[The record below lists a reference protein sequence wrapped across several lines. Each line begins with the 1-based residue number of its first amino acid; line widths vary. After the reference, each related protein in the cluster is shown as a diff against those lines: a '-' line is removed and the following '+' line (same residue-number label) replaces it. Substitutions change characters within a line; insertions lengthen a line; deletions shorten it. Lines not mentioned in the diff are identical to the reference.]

1 MNELLIKIMIK
12 ALQLP
17 LLYMTLLFMSCQK
30 NISDLEFE
38 KNVMTEIFPDLID
51 SICIDYRT
59 VLVPPPIYGEFIYDK
74 EGNYIGVDSTKG
86 TEKQEQEIVRWKLNQ
101 EAIEKD
107 TSKLIVAF
115 NPKIERNRKD
125 LKEYLGQHFKVT
137 EVFYPKIEGD
147 STFIVEF
154 KNISLKGK
162 FKLKDMS
169 EFPKDRREFWR
180 KKYDFVFSGAVYFT
194 GIQFD
199 KERKFGVLEGGFSCG
214 RHCGIGVRI
223 YIKKLNKKW
232 IIDKID
238 NTSVS

>member
-1 MNELLIKIMIK
+1 MIKPLQVPLLIMIF
-12 ALQLP
+12 
-17 LLYMTLLFMSCQK
+17 LFISCQK
-30 NISDLEFE
+30 KISDLEFE

-59 VLVPPPIYGEFIYDK
+59 VLNPLPIYGLLTYD
-74 EGNYIGVDSTKG
+74 ENGHRIRVDSTMG
-86 TEKQEQEIVRWKLNQ
+86 MEEQKQRMAKWEHNQ
-101 EAIEKD
+101 EVIEKD

-115 NPKIERNRKD
+115 NPKIKSNNKD
-125 LKEYLGQHFKVT
+125 LKEYLEEHFKVT

-147 STFIVEF
+147 SIYTIDF
-154 KNISLKGK
+154 KNIPLKGK
-162 FKLKDMS
+162 FELRDIS
-169 EFPKDRREFWR
+169 EFPKDRHEFWR

-199 KERKFGVLEGGFSCG
+199 KKRKFGVLDGGFSCG

-223 YIKKLNKKW
+223 YIKKVNEKW

>member
-1 MNELLIKIMIK
+1 MIK
-12 ALQLP
+12 PLQFS
-17 LLYMTLLFMSCQK
+17 LLFVIILFMSCQK
-30 NISDLEFE
+30 KISDLEFE

-59 VLVPPPIYGEFIYDK
+59 VPVPPPIYGQFIYDK
-74 EGNYIGVDSTKG
+74 EGNHIGIDSTKG
-86 TEKQEQEIVRWKLNQ
+86 TEKQKQKIAEWERNQEAII

-115 NPKIERNRKD
+115 NPKIKSNSKD
-125 LKEYLGQHFKVT
+125 LKEYLVEHFKVK
-137 EVFYPKIEGD
+137 EVFNPKIEGD
-147 STFIVEF
+147 STYTIDFI
-154 KNISLKGK
+154 NIPLKGK
-162 FKLKDMS
+162 FEIRDMS

-199 KERKFGVLEGGFSCG
+199 KERKFGVLDGGFSCG
-214 RHCGIGVRI
+214 RLCGIGVRI
-223 YIKKLNKKW
+223 YIKKVNEKW

-238 NTSVS
+238 NTSVL

>member
-1 MNELLIKIMIK
+1 
-12 ALQLP
+12 
-17 LLYMTLLFMSCQK
+17 MSCQK
-30 NISDLEFE
+30 KISDLEFE

-59 VLVPPPIYGEFIYDK
+59 VLHPPPIYGLLTYDENGHRVK
-74 EGNYIGVDSTKG
+74 VDSTMSI
-86 TEKQEQEIVRWKLNQ
+86 EEQNKRMAKWEHNQ

-115 NPKIERNRKD
+115 NPKIKSNSKD
-125 LKEYLGQHFKVT
+125 LKGYLVEHFKVM
-137 EVFYPKIEGD
+137 EIFNPKIEGD
-147 STFIVEF
+147 STYTIDF
-154 KNISLKGK
+154 KNIPLKGK
-162 FKLKDMS
+162 FEIRDMS
-169 EFPKDRREFWR
+169 EFPKDRREFWK

-199 KERKFGVLEGGFSCG
+199 KERKFGVLDGGFSCG
-214 RHCGIGVRI
+214 RLCGIGVRI
-223 YIKKLNKKW
+223 YIKKVNEKW

>member
-1 MNELLIKIMIK
+1 
-12 ALQLP
+12 
-17 LLYMTLLFMSCQK
+17 MSCQK
-30 NISDLEFE
+30 KISDLEFE

-59 VLVPPPIYGEFIYDK
+59 VLHPPPIYGLLTYD
-74 EGNYIGVDSTKG
+74 ENGHRIRVDSTISI
-86 TEKQEQEIVRWKLNQ
+86 EEQNKRMAKWEHNQ

-115 NPKIERNRKD
+115 NPKIKSNSKD
-125 LKEYLGQHFKVT
+125 LKEYLVEHFKVT
-137 EVFYPKIEGD
+137 EVFNPKIEGD
-147 STFIVEF
+147 STYTIDF
-154 KNISLKGK
+154 KNIPLKGK
-162 FKLKDMS
+162 FEIRDMS
-169 EFPKDRREFWR
+169 EFPKDRYKFWR
-180 KKYDFVFSGAVYFT
+180 KKYDFLFSGAVYFT

-214 RHCGIGVRI
+214 RLCGIGVRI
-223 YIKKLNKKW
+223 YIKKVNEKW